1 MLQRKQ
7 SLFLLASALCMFL
20 MLAAPYWKISD
31 TAHTVLLL
39 GGSMELTGAD
49 GLQTVMGPLED
60 GMQLM
65 MTLWLT
71 ISGLL
76 ALVLIFLFS
85 DRPRQALIAGI
96 LMVVELL
103 TGVSAGWMVIQME
116 TKLTEAGATD
126 LVSGYEWGAVLP
138 VIAMVFTWFARRS
151 ILKDEALVR
160 SVDRLR

>member
-7 SLFLLASALCMFL
+7 TLFLFASALCMFL

-31 TAHTVLLL
+31 TTHTVLLL

-49 GLQTVMGPLED
+49 GLQSDLGPLDD
-60 GMQLM
+60 GIQLM
-65 MTLWLT
+65 LTLWLT
-71 ISGLL
+71 VSGLL
-76 ALVLIFLFS
+76 ALVLIFLFN

-96 LMVVELL
+96 LMVIELL
-103 TGVSAGWMVIQME
+103 TGISAGWMVSQME
-116 TKLTEAGATD
+116 TKLTDAGATE
-126 LVSGYEWGAVLP
+126 LMSGYEWGAALP
-138 VIAMVFTWFARRS
+138 VIAMVFAWLARRS